1 MIYNDDAFFDP
12 DQTVRK
18 SSGFKIKNLKIS
30 ITHKLC
36 DWDMSASLTFKP
48 RAVTGDDN
56 KKSYDY
62 HPYFTFGVT
71 WRPMASMKTQIVD
84 EYGEWKLNP

>member
-1 MIYNDDAFFDP
+1 
-12 DQTVRK
+12 
-18 SSGFKIKNLKIS
+18 
-30 ITHKLC
+30 
-36 DWDMSASLTFKP
+36 MSASLTFKP